1 MMNTPTPDSRNE
13 VTVEQAS
20 RRRFLELLG
29 KFSFLAGFAGIFAS
43 TLRFML
49 PNVLYEPPTMFT
61 IGKPDDFPP
70 DSVTFLEENR
80 LFVFRYPEGMYVVS
94 SVCSHLGCNVRW
106 SEERTGFDCPCH
118 GSSFDSNGKNI
129 AGPAPRPL
137 KWYELTLISDNKLQ
151 INTRREVDKDYRL
164 QVS

>member
-1 MMNTPTPDSRNE
+1 MNMPTPDRENG
-13 VTVEQAS
+13 TAVEQPS

-29 KFSFLAGFAGIFAS
+29 KFGFMAGFAGIFTS

-70 DSVTFLEENR
+70 NSVTFLEENR
-80 LFVFRYPEGMYVVS
+80 LFVFRYPEGMYAVS

-106 SEERTGFDCPCH
+106 NEEGAGFDCPCH
-118 GSSFDSNGKNI
+118 GSRFDSNGKNI

-151 INTRREVDKDYRL
+151 INTRREVDKNYRL
-164 QVS
+164 QV